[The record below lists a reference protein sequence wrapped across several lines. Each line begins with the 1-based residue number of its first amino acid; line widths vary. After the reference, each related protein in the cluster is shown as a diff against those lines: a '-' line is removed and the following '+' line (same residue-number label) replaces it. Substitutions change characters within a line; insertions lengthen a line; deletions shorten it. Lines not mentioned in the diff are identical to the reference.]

1 MCRILF
7 KIILLSLLISAAQA
21 SLLKQDVPD
30 IGVSSLLLF
39 ENDPTLVRNS
49 QLQELM
55 ALMEAGKRDEANLRI
70 ARLLAK
76 NNQDKGALELAGI
89 SLMQMKNFKVA
100 EEAFRRLMQ
109 LPPVKPSVIT
119 RYGVTKIINGDVEFG
134 VKLLRQ
140 VVQYTPNDA
149 LANRYLGWVAEKTGD
164 FVGAVTYLSK
174 LPSVSQVGVQEYH
187 VDLARNNYAIGA
199 FGAIVEMFEP
209 LYPRYKVEKSALS
222 TGAAFYLTL
231 AYAAQG
237 DKGESASL
245 AKALR
250 PYMSANPLNLFGLD
264 MGLASIYKDEE
275 AGVAAL
281 DLLIS
286 KEPGGEASGRYEL
299 AKLYV
304 NSDNIPA
311 AVAELDSVLILAHEA
326 DIANVLNM
334 MVPLLVGE
342 SMNSHAV
349 NTMRKLVR
357 KYPSNNSFLFG
368 LAEVYAI
375 SGMDDE
381 FVNAIDKL
389 VSEPKTY
396 SPAYRLGAKWA
407 AQKGDLVL
415 EKRYLEQYTRA
426 EPQELGG
433 WVALAGFN
441 YNRNKLDDAIQV
453 IKLGIQSNPKSAQL
467 KYELG
472 SLYQARGDI
481 ELANQQ
487 YRDSLKL
494 KGDYFQAMDNLAS
507 NLLDANT
514 NLDEAAQYA
523 GILYKVLP
531 EDPYIQD
538 LMGWSLYRSGAF
550 KDALVYFKESA
561 AVIVDSGRSDYHA
574 GLTLIELGRKKEATV
589 YLKSALSKGLSKP
602 LINQVNQHL
611 SGLH

>member
-7 KIILLSLLISAAQA
+7 KIILLSLLASTSQA

-30 IGVSSLLLF
+30 VGVSSLLLF
-39 ENDPTLVRNS
+39 ENDPTFARNS

-164 FVGAVTYLSK
+164 VVGAAAYLSK
-174 LPSVSQVGVQEYH
+174 LPSVSQVGAQEYH
-187 VDLARNNYAIGA
+187 VALARNNYATGA
-199 FGAIVEMFEP
+199 FGTIVEMFEP
-209 LYPRYKVEKSALS
+209 LYPRYKVEPNTLS

-237 DKGESASL
+237 DKRKSASL

-250 PYMSANPLNLFGLD
+250 PYISANPLNLFGLD
-264 MGLASIYKDEE
+264 MGLASIYKDET
-275 AGVAAL
+275 AGIAAL

-334 MVPLLVGE
+334 MIPLLVGE

-389 VSEPKTY
+389 TREPKSY

-407 AQKGDLVL
+407 AQKGDPVL
-415 EKRYLEQYTRA
+415 EKRYLEEYTSA
-426 EPQELGG
+426 EPQDLQG

-441 YNRNKLDDAIQV
+441 YNRNKLDDAIQA
-453 IKLGIQSNPKSAQL
+453 IKLGMQSNPKSAQL

-514 NLDEAAQYA
+514 DLDEASQYA
-523 GILYKVLP
+523 GILYQVLP
-531 EDPYIQD
+531 EDPYIKD
-538 LMGWSLYRSGAF
+538 LMGWSLYRSGEF
-550 KDALVYFKESA
+550 QDALVYFKESA

-574 GLTLIELGRKKEATV
+574 GLTLIELGRKKEAVV
-589 YLKSALSKGLSKP
+589 YLKSALSKGLSNP

-611 SGLH
+611 AELN